1 MEVLDAGHFDPAAAA
16 AAEILNGGHPA
27 DVMIGDPVRH
37 FFDDFLFLFV
47 VVDLSS
53 PVVHPF
59 VVAPSAS
66 AAHVHGQVHVHVQVE
81 VEMPYA

>member
-1 MEVLDAGHFDPAAAA
+1 MEVLDAGHFDPAAAAAAA

-37 FFDDFLFLFV
+37 FSDDFLFLFV

-59 VVAPSAS
+59 VVIPSAS
-66 AAHVHGQVHVHVQVE
+66 AAHVHVHVQVE
-81 VEMPYA
+81 VEMPCS